1 MLSSIEKALEHKNPF
16 GLSVDSVLAIC
27 KTYKYFNV
35 SHDRPYSLPD
45 DYYVVG
51 YRNLFFR
58 FLGYY
63 DILLVST
70 VIDDAWYMVS
80 VFRCVREYRKLSKII
95 KEVGIS

>member
-1 MLSSIEKALEHKNPF
+1 MLSSIEKLLEQKNPF
-16 GLSVDSVLAIC
+16 DLSVDSVLAIS

-35 SHDRPYSLPD
+35 IHREHYSDPD

-58 FLGYY
+58 AIGWK
-63 DILLVST
+63 DSLLVSSLP
-70 VIDDAWYMVS
+70 DNAWYMVS
-80 VFRCVREYRKLSKII
+80 VFRTVRDYCKFNKLI